1 MANSV
6 SFDAVRSSGETVLV
20 TVTALGG
27 GKGQISLSVW
37 PKGQVATPPAP
48 SQHNYAIERIRRNA
62 DGSVLTAVHRIV
74 LLEVQIRIQLDRA
87 GSAATLFIGKDD
99 KVGERLALS
108 ASEMSAIDAFV
119 AKAHFEL
126 AAS

>member
-1 MANSV
+1 M
-6 SFDAVRSSGETVLV
+6 LV

-48 SQHNYAIERIRRNA
+48 AKHNYAIESIRRNA
-62 DGSVLTAVHRIV
+62 DGSELTAVHRIIIGIP
-74 LLEVQIRIQLDRA
+74 IRIALYRA
-87 GSAATLFIGKDD
+87 GPAATLFIGKGD

-108 ASEMSAIDAFV
+108 SAEMSAIDSFV
-119 AKAHFEL
+119 TKANFEL
-126 AAS
+126 ATS